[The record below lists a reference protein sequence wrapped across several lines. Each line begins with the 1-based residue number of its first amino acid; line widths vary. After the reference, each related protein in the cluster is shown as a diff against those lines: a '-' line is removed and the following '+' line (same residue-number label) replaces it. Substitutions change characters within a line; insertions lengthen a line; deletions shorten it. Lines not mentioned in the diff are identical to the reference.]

1 MARKST
7 QVAIGGVAAALC
19 LLLMFCTGLVPFATY
34 ALPALAGVVLIAV
47 VAEMGWRTAMVV
59 YAAVALLSLGI
70 VPDREAAMLFL
81 FFFGFSVLL
90 FAFSH
95 TKFIRETMVVG
106 QNENQRIEDVT
117 FENCTFFLPGGWTE
131 TPGCPRTIDKR
142 YPEYDRHGPSAGS
155 KFTVR
160 YAKNFKVVN
169 CDIQLAKEDA
179 RPEIAYFDYEE

>member
-70 VPDREAAMLFL
+70 VPDREAAMLFI
-81 FFFGFSVLL
+81 FFFGYYPVIKGLIQRLPTKVLQLIVKFVLFNVAMILSYMIIIYVLGIPDILESFGDFGKYSALVLL
-90 FAFSH
+90 GMGNVVFAVYDFALTNIVDVYHSWFRP
-95 TKFIRETMVVG
+95 KFLRK
-106 QNENQRIEDVT
+106 
-117 FENCTFFLPGGWTE
+117 L
-131 TPGCPRTIDKR
+131 
-142 YPEYDRHGPSAGS
+142 
-155 KFTVR
+155 
-160 YAKNFKVVN
+160 
-169 CDIQLAKEDA
+169 
-179 RPEIAYFDYEE
+179 